1 MEKNMDEPKL
11 RATIPVPDHSDMRGF
26 SYRGPESEDHP
37 ENNEHF
43 VMHREEED
51 PDILAQE
58 KAELAGDDID
68 AGKAE
73 MADLNPDD
81 FESDNDLGAGPGAS
95 GANGRASADAE
106 ETARGAADA
115 LEDED
120 DTSDVLE
127 EVRGGLRA
135 DVPEEHEYDDTD
147 SNARRRAG

>member
-1 MEKNMDEPKL
+1 MEKNMDEPKI

-26 SYRGPESEDHP
+26 SYRGPASEDHP
-37 ENNEHF
+37 ENNDHF
-43 VMHREEED
+43 TIHPEEED

-58 KAELAGDDID
+58 KAELAGNDID

-95 GANGRASADAE
+95 GASRNAAE
-106 ETARGAADA
+106 PA
-115 LEDED
+115 EDEGD
-120 DTSDVLE
+120 NADVLE